1 MDDPRRDG
9 TVKQEILDSSM
20 ITMDEV
26 EAPKD
31 SGALDKEM
39 IGVELAT
46 GRNTLIVDALGI
58 GHNPDTLV
66 EKKGLSVFDTMKLD
80 ATVKATLFVK
90 KFTRLSTQWFVKPA
104 SESAQDVAIAEFYD
118 QQLTQIPGTV
128 IKFLLGQMTCLDYGY
143 SILEENY
150 YYIEEG
156 ESKGKIGLS
165 SIKSKKPHDITFN
178 LDKFNNI
185 ENLVQKQ
192 DGKDVEL
199 PTNKFIV
206 TSWMPEWENPYGT
219 SDLKAAYIPWWQKD
233 VIMRFQAIWLER
245 YPSPFLLGTYPP
257 GTDEETKDELLT
269 ILEDLQIHT
278 EAIKPEGVE
287 IETVTMDRT
296 GSDIYTKA
304 IDKRDSMIA
313 RALLVPEL
321 LGFTDKGSTG
331 SYALGKKQFDL
342 FIGILW
348 HLGRTLEE
356 TIHEQL
362 TVPLVTWNFPVKTF
376 PEFTFYPLTEES
388 NEMKAKIAA
397 TLASAGF
404 IDPADEDVRA
414 WIGDYLNI
422 LPLTATKASEMA
434 QEAMTY
440 EEPFKFYSPD
450 GQDMIEVEV
459 LETAARIELLNDALQ
474 KTG

>member
-1 MDDPRRDG
+1 MHDPHLGDIFEQD
-9 TVKQEILDSSM
+9 VVSPVSE
-20 ITMDEV
+20 MDEV
-26 EAPKD
+26 EDP
-31 SGALDKEM
+31 SQTEALDKEWV
-39 IGVELAT
+39 GKELAT
-46 GRNTLIVDALGI
+46 GRTKLLVDPLGLQQ
-58 GHNPDTLV
+58 NPDILV
-66 EKKGLSVFDTMKLD
+66 EKKGLSVFDTMKQD

-104 SESAQDVAIAEFYD
+104 SESQQDVTIAEFYD
-118 QQLTQIPGTV
+118 QQLAQMPGTV
-128 IKFLLGQMTCLDYGY
+128 IKFLLGMMTCLDYGY

-150 YYIEEG
+150 YHITEG
-156 ESKGKIGLS
+156 EFAGKIGLAS
-165 SIKSKKPHDITFN
+165 LKGKKPHDIRFN
-178 LDKFNNI
+178 EDEFNNI
-185 ENLVQKQ
+185 LNLVQKQ
-192 DGKDVEL
+192 DGEDVDL
-199 PTNKFIV
+199 PTNKFLI
-206 TSWMPEWENPYGT
+206 TSWMPEFENHYGT

-257 GTDEETKDELLT
+257 GTDKETQDALLA

-278 EAIKPEGVE
+278 EAIIPEGL
-287 IETVTMDRT
+287 IIDTVKMDRT

-313 RALLVPEL
+313 RALLIPEL

-348 HLGRTLEE
+348 HFGRTLEE
-356 TIHEQL
+356 TIREQL
-362 TVPLVTWNFPVKTF
+362 TIPFISWNFPVKEY
-376 PEFTFYPLTEES
+376 PEFTFFPLTEES
-388 NEMKAKIAA
+388 NEIKAKIAA
-397 TLASAGF
+397 TLSSAGF
-404 IDPADEDVRA
+404 LDPTDPDVRE

-422 LPLTATKASEMA
+422 LPLTMTKASEMA

-440 EEPFKFYSPD
+440 KEPFKFYSPD